1 MIGLEYLPN
10 HYTIVTEP
18 NFQGKGNHNVLE
30 LEELLVKYKEFA
42 HQQNIIK
49 HEMHRELL
57 EMSAELAEL
66 RGNAHNAPTTDNV
79 INISEKDVS
88 EKARGMQEHI
98 HSQVEM
104 VMEMKE
110 QGVDGTET
118 VEPGD
123 IEAVAV
129 IKEIAL
135 LQLQLEKL
143 SIANNYTYKI
153 VD

>member
-1 MIGLEYLPN
+1 MIGFEYLPS
-10 HYTIVTEP
+10 HYKVVTEP
-18 NFQGKGNHNVLE
+18 NFKGKGIHNVLE
-30 LEELLVKYKEFA
+30 LEELLENYKEFA

-57 EMSAELAEL
+57 EISAENAEL
-66 RGNAHNAPTTDNV
+66 ISNTDKTENV
-79 INISEKDVS
+79 IKISEKEVS
-88 EKARGMQEHI
+88 EKARGVQEHI

-104 VMEMKE
+104 IMGMKE
-110 QGVDGTET
+110 QGVDGTEDLER
-118 VEPGD
+118 VD
-123 IEAVAV
+123 IESVSL

-153 VD
+153 ID